1 MQPNLKIKI
10 INCRNSRLWYS
21 KYVEEIFFVVR
32 DEFDVYWVQESNEWR
47 TLNFVLKED
56 AEVVS

>member
-10 INCRNSRLWYS
+10 INYRNSRLWYS
-21 KYVEEIFFVVR
+21 KHIEEIFHVVR
-32 DEFDVYWVQESNEWR
+32 DEFDVYWVQELNEWR

-56 AEVVS
+56 AEVVE

>member
-1 MQPNLKIKI
+1 MQPKLKIKI

-32 DEFDVYWVQESNEWR
+32 DEFDVYWVQEPNEWR

>member
-32 DEFDVYWVQESNEWR
+32 GEFDVYWVQEPNEWR
-47 TLNFVLKED
+47 TLNFVFKED

>member
-32 DEFDVYWVQESNEWR
+32 DEFDVYWVQELNEWR
-47 TLNFVLKED
+47 TLNFVFKED

>member
-32 DEFDVYWVQESNEWR
+32 DEFDVYWVQELNEWR

>member
-1 MQPNLKIKI
+1 MLIKI
-10 INCRNSRLWYS
+10 TNCRNSRLWYS

-32 DEFDVYWVQESNEWR
+32 DEFDVYWVQEPNEWR

>member
-1 MQPNLKIKI
+1 MNIKI

-21 KYVEEIFFVVR
+21 KHIEEIFYVVR
-32 DEFDVYWVQESNEWR
+32 DEFDVYWVQELNEWR

-56 AEVVS
+56 AEVVE